1 MNKKT
6 VNSYIPKAKQALE
19 QFKIAEGG
27 KISKNFRGQISS
39 FGAAVVMGSLPA
51 AVAFFADQG
60 SAEVDRSK
68 LVSAMYYCVKEEEK
82 TPAEVLE
89 YVCKNNTAQTRE
101 DFINASIALKL
112 AMNFFVLIQKGDEA

>member
-1 MNKKT
+1 MNTKS
-6 VNSYIPKAKQALE
+6 VDSYIPEAKQALE
-19 QFKIAEGG
+19 RFRIVENG

-60 SAEVDRSK
+60 SAQVDRSK
-68 LVSAMYYCVKEEEK
+68 LVSAMYYCVKKEDAA
-82 TPAEVLE
+82 PAEVLE

-112 AMNFFVLIQKGDEA
+112 AMNFFVLTQKEEKV